1 MTANRQTLGSWCG
14 RLFSEIVFCESLNV
28 RPTDQ
33 VPILI
38 ETLVDRD
45 GPWAGSYAV
54 RSSPNPLHIVHD
66 EWRITKVP
74 PIPTSR
80 LTGKS
85 VDVTQVDTPS
95 HHEHLQPI
103 QPFSF
108 GRVSSFESS

>member
-1 MTANRQTLGSWCG
+1 MTTNRQALRSRCG
-14 RLFSEIVFCESLNV
+14 RLFAEIVFCESLNV

-38 ETLVDRD
+38 KTLVDRD
-45 GPWAGSYAV
+45 GPWARSYAV
-54 RSSPNPLHIVHD
+54 RSSPNPSHIVHD

-80 LTGKS
+80 LTDKN

-95 HHEHLQPI
+95 HHEHTPAI
-103 QPFSF
+103 QSFSF